1 VDVVIFG
8 EKWGNFLQGKR
19 EKSLRVVPRRPPM
32 VYLRSTEQLR
42 IYQGGGQMNYSRMAR
57 KLRDRI
63 ARFSGELSEGLPKVG
78 ERFVREMVYGIQASQ
93 SVVLTKIGR
102 MLEEAVSIKKV
113 EERLSRQLLRRGL
126 GEKVQ
131 ENLLAMASEHVW
143 EDTLLILD
151 LSDIRKKYAK
161 KMQYLATVH
170 DGSEGELGNGYWTC
184 NVIAAEVGD
193 NRIVPLVGRLYS
205 AEAPEFVSENSE
217 ILSVVDNVA
226 GSTDK
231 RGIWVID
238 RGGDR
243 RNLIV
248 PMLNDQ
254 HRFLIRLIGNR
265 NLLWAGQEMLASEIA
280 KDCPLLYTET
290 IVKVDDG
297 KEKVYRLNFGY
308 RKVKFPGREETMGLL
323 VVQGFGQKPMMLLT
337 TEPLRKNRKVL
348 WRLVRAYMRRWAIEE
363 TIRYIKQSYELEDV
377 RVLNYRSLQNIMP
390 LVYAVAYFAAVLLDT
405 ASKLRVMA
413 GYVLKAAKRVFG
425 IPEFHYYCIADGL
438 TSIFMRHPG
447 QIVRLHPKDISQT
460 ILFPS
465 SA

>member
-1 VDVVIFG
+1 MVFG
-8 EKWGNFLQGKR
+8 KNGGTFYKAKER
-19 EKSLRVVPRRPPM
+19 RRPPM

-42 IYQGGGQMNYSRMAR
+42 IYQGGGQMDYSRMAR
-57 KLRDRI
+57 KLRDKI
-63 ARFSGELSEGLPKVG
+63 AGFSGELSEGLPKVA

-102 MLEEAVSIKKV
+102 MLEESVSIKKV
-113 EERLSRQLLRRGL
+113 EERLSRQLLRQGM

-131 ENLLAMASEHVW
+131 QNLLEMASERVR

-151 LSDIRKKYAK
+151 ISDIRKKYAK
-161 KMQYLATVH
+161 KMQYLATVR
-170 DGSEGELGNGYWTC
+170 DGSEGELGKGYWTC
-184 NVIAAEVGD
+184 NVIGTEVDG

-205 AEAPEFVSENSE
+205 AEAPEFVSENDE
-217 ILSVVDNVA
+217 ILTVVDMVA
-226 GSTDK
+226 GSTSK
-231 RGIWVID
+231 RGLWVID

-243 RNLIV
+243 RNLIL
-248 PMLNDQ
+248 PMLKGQ
-254 HRFLIRLIGNR
+254 RRFLIRMIGNR
-265 NLLWAGQEMLASEIA
+265 NMLWAGKEMLVDEIA

-290 IVKVDDG
+290 IVKVDEG
-297 KEKVYRLNFGY
+297 KEKVYHLEFGY
-308 RKVKFPGREETMGLL
+308 RNVKFSGREETLGLL
-323 VVQGFGQKPMMLLT
+323 VVRGFGQKPMMLLT
-337 TEPLRKNRKVL
+337 TEPLRRSRKVL

-363 TIRYIKQSYELEDV
+363 TIRYIKQSYEFEDV
-377 RVLNYRSLQNIMP
+377 RVLNYRSLQNMMP

-438 TSIFMRHPG
+438 TSIFMRYPG
-447 QIVRLHPKDISQT
+447 QIVRLLPKDISQT